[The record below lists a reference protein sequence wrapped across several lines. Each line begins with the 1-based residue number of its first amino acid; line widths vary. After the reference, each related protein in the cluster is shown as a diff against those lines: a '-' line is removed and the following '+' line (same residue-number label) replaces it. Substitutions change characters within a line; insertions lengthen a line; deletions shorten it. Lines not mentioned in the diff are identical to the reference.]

1 MANATENKPS
11 SGMTV
16 VSIVFGLILMVGGM
30 YVAKM
35 DDVIKFQKGLAEQG
49 IPLEPGKTVAS
60 IGVFLILFKVIESF
74 FIVPL
79 RDAINA
85 RNGELEATFS
95 EVESLRSEMN
105 TMKSDYE
112 KRIVETEADARDKIQ
127 SQIKEAQD
135 LRSTLVAEANAA
147 KDSMMAKAQE
157 ELAAEKEK
165 IMNSLRV
172 EVVNMTLA
180 ATEKLVGK
188 SVDSDTNRKLVA
200 DFIEKAEVPSR

>member
-1 MANATENKPS
+1 MANATDSKPS

-16 VSIVFGLILMVGGM
+16 VSMVFGVILMVGGM
-30 YVAKM
+30 YAGKKGVFDSIEKPLM
-35 DDVIKFQKGLAEQG
+35 DQG
-49 IPLEPGKTVAS
+49 IPLELGKTVAT
-60 IGVFLILFKVIESF
+60 IGVFLILFKVMELF

-85 RNGELEATFS
+85 RNSELENTFN
-95 EVESLRSEMN
+95 EVEMLRSEMT

-112 KRIVETEADARDKIQ
+112 KRIVETEAEARDKIQ

>member
-1 MANATENKPS
+1 
-11 SGMTV
+11 MTV
-16 VSIVFGLILMVGGM
+16 VSMVFGVILMVGGM
-30 YVAKM
+30 YAGK
-35 DDVIKFQKGLAEQG
+35 QKVFESIEKPLMEQG
-49 IPLEPGKTVAS
+49 IPLELGKTVAT
-60 IGVFLILFKVIESF
+60 IGVFLILFKVMELF

-85 RNGELEATFS
+85 RNSELENTFN
-95 EVESLRSEMN
+95 EVEMLRSEMT

-112 KRIVETEADARDKIQ
+112 KRIVETEAEARDKIQ

>member
-1 MANATENKPS
+1 
-11 SGMTV
+11 
-16 VSIVFGLILMVGGM
+16 
-30 YVAKM
+30 
-35 DDVIKFQKGLAEQG
+35 
-49 IPLEPGKTVAS
+49 
-60 IGVFLILFKVIESF
+60 
-74 FIVPL
+74 
-79 RDAINA
+79 
-85 RNGELEATFS
+85 
-95 EVESLRSEMN
+95 
-105 TMKSDYE
+105 
-112 KRIVETEADARDKIQ
+112 
-127 SQIKEAQD
+127 
-135 LRSTLVAEANAA
+135 LVAEANAA